1 MKTSKTNDLKYLY
14 AVWLIAFFTILG
26 LPIVDPWINKQD
38 KELKPIVA
46 AQPLAGPLDELI
58 YTVQPGD
65 SLNRVA
71 DRYKVLL
78 HDLKSWNNIGVSNRL
93 HPGDELLVK
102 QVNYEPREGLASWYG
117 PNFHGQRMANTEVFN
132 MYDIVVAHRTLPL
145 GRKVKITNL
154 ENGKSIIAPVLDR
167 GPYVKDSRGNYTRE
181 IDLSYAV
188 ACELGTIQ
196 KGVVRALIEPID
208 EPLKL

>member
-1 MKTSKTNDLKYLY
+1 MKTTRINDFKYVYL
-14 AVWLIAFFTILG
+14 ACTIASLLIFGQVAFQPWLNAQNKEAEPVIAI
-26 LPIVDPWINKQD
+26 QS
-38 KELKPIVA
+38 
-46 AQPLAGPLDELI
+46 LDEII
-58 YTVQPGD
+58 YIVKPGD
-65 SLNRVA
+65 SLNKIA

-78 HDLKSWNNIGVSNRL
+78 RDLKIWNNIGASNHL
-93 HPGDELLVK
+93 HPGDEIIVK
-102 QVNYEPREGLASWYG
+102 QINYEAREGLASWYG
-117 PNFHGQRMANTEVFN
+117 PNFHGARMANTEVFN

-167 GPYVKDSRGNYTRE
+167 GPYVKDSGGRYTRE

-196 KGVVRALIEPID
+196 KGVVMTLIEPID
-208 EPLKL
+208 ETLKL